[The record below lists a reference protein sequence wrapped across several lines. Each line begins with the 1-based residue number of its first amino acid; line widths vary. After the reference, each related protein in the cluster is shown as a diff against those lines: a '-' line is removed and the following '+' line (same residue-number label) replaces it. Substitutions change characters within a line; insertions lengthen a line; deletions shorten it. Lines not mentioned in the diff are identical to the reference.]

1 MKYSLQLVRS
11 FVTSPN
17 QRWVNHTFI
26 VGHHNNS
33 VKFIII
39 RVDPTLWPLGLLLL
53 LLFLTLFLIFYQHY
67 CIFHVCTMAINII
80 RKTWTELRMLSHP
93 NHLPPRLFLADDK
106 RGKIAQE
113 KPPSHKYVTIHRKPN
128 LKWCSWCRKS
138 DTRNSAVW
146 CSRCS
151 LAHLAPRSP
160 PRVWHYTRRCC
171 CCCSPAALALPDLQ
185 PRDEANCGAK
195 CVFRA
200 EIGARILI
208 PPASPSP
215 MPPPPSPLYVKEF
228 PAITGQECGCQGWE
242 SWFRLG
248 ELKTSAKLI
257 RQLSFAQVSS
267 SFYGYFT
274 VWNHILYK
282 HQSFYQL
289 IKLTELLSK
298 RYILITGKSLIP

>member
-17 QRWVNHTFI
+17 ERWVNHTFI

-185 PRDEANCGAK
+185 PRDEENCGAK

-208 PPASPSP
+208 PPALPPPAPSP
-215 MPPPPSPLYVKEF
+215 IPPICEGISRNHWPRMWMPGLRIMVPTWR
-228 PAITGQECGCQGWE
+228 AQN
-242 SWFRLG
+242 FRQAD
-248 ELKTSAKLI
+248 TPT
-257 RQLSFAQVSS
+257 FFCS
-267 SFYGYFT
+267 SFVVVLWIF
-274 VWNHILYK
+274 HSL
-282 HQSFYQL
+282 
-289 IKLTELLSK
+289 
-298 RYILITGKSLIP
+298 KSYPV

>member
-11 FVTSPN
+11 VVTSPN
-17 QRWVNHTFI
+17 ERWVNHTFI

-185 PRDEANCGAK
+185 PRDEENCGAK

-208 PPASPSP
+208 PPAL
-215 MPPPPSPLYVKEF
+215 PPPCPLPYPPYMWRNFPQSLAKNVDARAENHGSDLESSKLPPSWYANFLLLK
-228 PAITGQECGCQGWE
+228 
-242 SWFRLG
+242 FRRR
-248 ELKTSAKLI
+248 SMDI
-257 RQLSFAQVSS
+257 S
-267 SFYGYFT
+267 
-274 VWNHILYK
+274 
-282 HQSFYQL
+282 QSE
-289 IKLTELLSK
+289 IISCINIS
-298 RYILITGKSLIP
+298 RSIN